1 MAEKRIP
8 ASPTVWQVFGK
19 DLEFEP
25 GKAYWFGVAVAG
37 GGPKGKVVR
46 RKQFGPDEGSW
57 FYLIEKEV

>member
-19 DLEFEP
+19 DVVYEP
-25 GKAYWFGVAVAG
+25 EKSYWFGVAPAG

-46 RKQFGPDEGSW
+46 RKQYGEAGEW
-57 FYLIEKEV
+57 FYLIEKEA